1 MSKIQYTIRGIPEPV
16 DRVIKKRAK
25 QTGKSFNKTVVDILS
40 LQTFGTTDSKD
51 DDNFDFLFGADTLDE
66 AFDEAI
72 RDLSKVDKKCGNE
85 VCNRHQCL
93 LSLQQRRR

>member
-1 MSKIQYTIRGIPEPV
+1 MSKIQYTIRGTPEPV

-40 LQTFGTTDSKD
+40 LQTFGTTDLKD
-51 DDNFDFLFGADTLDE
+51 DDNFDFLVGADTLDE

-72 RDLSKVDKKCGNE
+72 RDLSEVDKKMW
-85 VCNRHQCL
+85 Q
-93 LSLQQRRR
+93 